1 MKLLSLESV
10 MPSNHIILCRP
21 FLLLSSVFPSVRVF
35 SNMSAVCIKWPKSWS
50 FSFSISP
57 SSEYSGLVS
66 FRMDWLD
73 RLAAFTVLADSTQD
87 SGPCRRAQGTCF
99 VCARRVTD
107 ETAYW
112 ARRCTGH
119 LYMVCCTESPPDP
132 RGRQATVTLSWV
144 LSLTRLRSPDLA
156 GMSIS
161 GQGHMVKWCYHSGLG
176 LPTSRLF

>member
-1 MKLLSLESV
+1 MDHSTPGFPVHHQFPEPIQTHFHRISDSIQLSHPWVSHWT
-10 MPSNHIILCRP
+10 PTSFIP
-21 FLLLSSVFPSVRVF
+21 GVRVF
-35 SNMSAVCIKWPKSWS
+35 SNELVLCIRWPKSWS

-73 RLAAFTVLADSTQD
+73 RLSAFTVLADSTQD

-99 VCARRVTD
+99 VCAHRVTD

-112 ARRCTGH
+112 ARRCPGH

-132 RGRQATVTLSWV
+132 RGRQATVT
-144 LSLTRLRSPDLA
+144 RS
-156 GMSIS
+156 
-161 GQGHMVKWCYHSGLG
+161 
-176 LPTSRLF
+176 